1 MWQTAIWDEEKKR
14 EGDTEWENVLDANAM
29 ANKSKLSFQRIKNLY
44 IDTNIDVEKRE
55 CWKK

>member
-1 MWQTAIWDEEKKR
+1 MERKR
-14 EGDTEWENVLDANAM
+14 ESDTEWDNVLDTNAM

-55 CWKK
+55 C